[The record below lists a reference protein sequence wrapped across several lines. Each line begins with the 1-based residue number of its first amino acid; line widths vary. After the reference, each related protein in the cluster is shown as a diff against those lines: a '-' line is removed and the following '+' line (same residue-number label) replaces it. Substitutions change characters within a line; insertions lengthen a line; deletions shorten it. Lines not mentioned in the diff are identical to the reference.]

1 MYICNI
7 YTYIVTETLHT
18 LLVNTVLYFYAYF
31 ENKLKIKLLKF
42 KSINLYA
49 VYKNEYSRQPE

>member
-31 ENKLKIKLLKF
+31 ENKLK
-42 KSINLYA
+42 N
-49 VYKNEYSRQPE
+49 